1 MSPTTLADDR
11 LVSLAAAGDGVA
23 FEALYERHYRSVYR
37 YVLSILR
44 DPEDARDALQ
54 STMERALRSI
64 DSQRVKG
71 GLRAWLFG
79 IAHNEA
85 MNAIA
90 TRPPRPPAEAV
101 LVAADAASDAADR
114 DRLRQLIEDLG
125 ALPERQRSA
134 LVLRELSGLA
144 SEEIGT
150 ALSISPAAAK
160 QNVYEARVALT
171 KLAEGRDMSCERVQQ
186 KLSDGDGRR
195 LRGRGLRAHLR
206 DCALCQAFGAGIGTR
221 TADLPVLFPPL
232 AAAAAAKTL
241 AEVTAGGGGAAAAG
255 ATGGATSNDHAPVGG
270 KSSLRD
276 RRAAAAGVGL
286 VALLALG
293 GALGATRGDSEPA
306 VSNAVK
312 LEAPKP
318 VGPREQA
325 PGPREQAPGPREAAP
340 GPREQASPEP
350 VPGAE
355 GEPETPSSL
364 TGYSQFDPSVI
375 QVLAAGDGS
384 RGDDSDDTGGNGSDD
399 TGGAGDA
406 ANSASGGSLAF
417 TGLETLVLVAA
428 GLGLLGL
435 GLAMRLLGR
444 RPSL

>member
-325 PGPREQAPGPREAAP
+325 PGPREAAP

-350 VPGAE
+350 VPVAE

>member
-325 PGPREQAPGPREAAP
+325 PGPREAAP

>member
-206 DCALCQAFGAGIGTR
+206 DCALCQAFSAGIGTR

-293 GALGATRGDSEPA
+293 GALGATRGSEPA

-325 PGPREQAPGPREAAP
+325 PGPREAAP

-350 VPGAE
+350 VPVAE

>member
-325 PGPREQAPGPREAAP
+325 PGPREAAP

-350 VPGAE
+350 VPVAE

-384 RGDDSDDTGGNGSDD
+384 RGDDSDD

>member
-293 GALGATRGDSEPA
+293 GALGATRGSEPA

-325 PGPREQAPGPREAAP
+325 PGPREAAP

-350 VPGAE
+350 VPVAE

-375 QVLAAGDGS
+375 QVLAAGDG
-384 RGDDSDDTGGNGSDD
+384 SDDTGGNGSDD

>member
-325 PGPREQAPGPREAAP
+325 PGPREAAP

-350 VPGAE
+350 VPVAE

-375 QVLAAGDGS
+375 QVLAAGDG
-384 RGDDSDDTGGNGSDD
+384 SDDTGGNGSDD

>member
-293 GALGATRGDSEPA
+293 GALGATRGSEPA

-318 VGPREQA
+318 V
-325 PGPREQAPGPREAAP
+325 GPREQAPGPREAAP

-444 RPSL
+444 RRSL